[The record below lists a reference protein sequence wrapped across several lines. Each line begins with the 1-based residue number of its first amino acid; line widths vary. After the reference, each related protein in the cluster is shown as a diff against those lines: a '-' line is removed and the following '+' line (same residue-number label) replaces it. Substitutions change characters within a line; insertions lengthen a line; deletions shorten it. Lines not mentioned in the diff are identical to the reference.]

1 MIIALDGF
9 QFHHISWHIHMNHTR
24 IKNKIKLN
32 VAQFTNAGADEKLL
46 TLCGQNSRAGCK
58 AAKMTKSRRISNTG
72 NKLWPCK
79 PSLLIKS
86 AEFVEGSDLIQKL

>member
-9 QFHHISWHIHMNHTR
+9 QFHHISWHIHMNRTR

-46 TLCGQNSRAGCK
+46 TNFMWPKLTCRVQSRQNDKKVAEFR
-58 AAKMTKSRRISNTG
+58 NTG
-72 NKLWPCK
+72 NN
-79 PSLLIKS
+79 LL
-86 AEFVEGSDLIQKL
+86 ALQTRAAY